1 MLKAVID
8 AGYNSFRLCTYDFYE
23 NRTFRIRRSAKEFVR
38 IGDGVESGSAIPEKK
53 IDSAIAT
60 LDKFQKIVQSENISD
75 PVAVGTSAFR
85 YASNSG
91 YIIEKIFSE
100 TGIKINVVSG
110 EEEGR
115 FAALGT
121 LNTLPIKDAMIFDL
135 GGGSLEVATVKNGQ
149 IGKVKLYGL
158 GALKLK
164 KFEKDQKKLR
174 KEIRKQLENIY
185 IPRGKPIV
193 GTGGNVRALAKIDLN
208 SSQYPL
214 LSFHGYSLPIQRIS
228 KHAKHLISI
237 EPEERRKLPGVNKDR
252 STTVHVAAVIIDEFM
267 KYAESKE
274 LMVSSYGMREGV
286 LTGTEI
292 DRKTLR
298 KDWLDNIAMNLNLH
312 ISPTIYD
319 SIIDDW
325 TRYGKVTPYLAASSF
340 IALTLKEFGFL
351 NPYEMGFSFL
361 RHSVMPGFTSEE
373 SLVMAAIFNSASSKP
388 DRNILNFVADKFSA
402 RDLLQAAKEM
412 RSITG
417 KNHSGRTT

>member
-1 MLKAVID
+1 MIKAVID

-23 NRTFRIRRSAKEFVR
+23 NKTFKIRRSVKEFVR
-38 IGDGVESGSAIPEKK
+38 IGAGVESGSAISEKK
-53 IDSAIAT
+53 IDNAIST
-60 LDKFQKIVQSENISD
+60 LSRFQSIVQLENISD
-75 PVAVGTSAFR
+75 TVAVGTSAFR
-85 YASNSG
+85 YASNSD
-91 YIIEKIFSE
+91 YIVDKILSE

-110 EEEGR
+110 EEEGK

-121 LNTLPIKDAMIFDL
+121 INTLPIKDAMIFDL
-135 GGGSLEVATVKNGQ
+135 GGGSLEVATVKNGR

-164 KFEKDQKKLR
+164 KFEKDEKKLR

-185 IPRGKPIV
+185 LPRGKQIV

-208 SSQYPL
+208 SRKYPL

-228 KHAKHLISI
+228 KHARHLLSIDPEDRRNIS
-237 EPEERRKLPGVNKDR
+237 GVNKDR
-252 STTVHVAAVIIDEFM
+252 SATVHVAAVVIDEFM

-298 KDWLDNIAMNLNLH
+298 RDWLENIALNLNLH
-312 ISPTIYD
+312 ISPAIYD
-319 SIIDDW
+319 SIADDS
-325 TRYGKVTPYLAASSF
+325 TRYGKITPYLAASSF

-351 NPYEMGFSFL
+351 NPYEMGFNFVK
-361 RHSVMPGFTSEE
+361 HSVMPGFTSEE
-373 SLVMAAIFNSASSKP
+373 SLIVAAILGSTTSKP
-388 DRNILNFVADKFSA
+388 DRNILNFASDKFSA

-412 RSITG
+412 KSITS
-417 KNHSGRTT
+417 KNYSGRTI